1 MANLFDFD
9 PQPSPEP
16 DESSNSARP
25 SPDAATAARPTLRT
39 TPTTTPA
46 PEANETDT
54 LEDAL
59 RLILVSGVGPR
70 TRKALLERFGSAR
83 AVLTAGRAA
92 LCEVPGVGPKLA
104 GKILE
109 ADSIDAAG
117 EIELC
122 RREGIDILL
131 ESDPGYPRP
140 LKEIHDPPG
149 AIFVRGTLLP
159 RDAAAVAIV
168 GTRHASVYGLRQ
180 AERLAAALARAG
192 LTIVSGL
199 ARGIDAAAHRG
210 AISAGGRTLAVLAS
224 GVLSIYPPEHAS
236 LADEVRTSGALV
248 SESPPRVEPL
258 AGQFPQ
264 RNRIIS
270 GLSLGVIVIEAAERS
285 GALITAKHALEQ
297 GREVFAVPGSIE
309 SRTSRGCHRLI
320 RDGATLVESAD
331 DVLEALG
338 PLVEAAPRDDGP
350 PLRRPAEL
358 LLNTAERD
366 VLAAIGEQAT
376 QIDQIVETTKLPAA
390 RVLATLSVLEM
401 RRLIRRLSGTT
412 VIRV

>member
-1 MANLFDFD
+1 MAGLFDRT
-9 PQPSPEP
+9 ST
-16 DESSNSARP
+16 SANANAT
-25 SPDAATAARPTLRT
+25 DAANTAAPGDGR
-39 TPTTTPA
+39 A
-46 PEANETDT
+46 AESAIDSADA

-59 RLILVSGVGPR
+59 RLILIPGVGPR

-83 AVLTAGRAA
+83 ATLAAGRAA

-109 ADSIDAAG
+109 AGSIDVAG
-117 EIELC
+117 ELELC
-122 RREGIDILL
+122 RREGIGVLL
-131 ESDPGYPRP
+131 ENDPAYPRP

-149 AIFVRGTLLP
+149 ALFLRGTLLP
-159 RDAAAVAIV
+159 RDAAAVGIV

-210 AISAGGRTLAVLAS
+210 ALAAGGRTLAVLAS
-224 GVLSIYPPEHAS
+224 GVLSIYPPEHAA
-236 LADEVRTSGALV
+236 LADEICAAGAII

-270 GLSLGVIVIEAAERS
+270 GLSLGVIVVEAAERS

-338 PLVEAAPRDDGP
+338 PLVEAVPRDDGP

-358 LLNTAERD
+358 LLNDTERE
-366 VLAAIGEQAT
+366 VLSAVGEQGT
-376 QIDQIVETTKLPAA
+376 QIDQIVAQTQLPAA

-412 VIRV
+412 VARV